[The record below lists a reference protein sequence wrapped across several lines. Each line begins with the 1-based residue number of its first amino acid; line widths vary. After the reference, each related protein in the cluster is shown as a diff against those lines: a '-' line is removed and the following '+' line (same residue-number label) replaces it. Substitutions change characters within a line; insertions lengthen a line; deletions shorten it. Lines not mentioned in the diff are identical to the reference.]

1 MNNKRIA
8 SKIFLYSILFFYIP
22 TLIIGVVL
30 TILFKYEENL
40 NNKKIINNSLTYFEK
55 AINQKKYE
63 GFDKINSM
71 LYHSGFLKKLQNKDW
86 GGIKKYFEESSK
98 KLEINGFV
106 LYTIINGKTEILCKT
121 IDDDNNRF
129 VGVQKALDEIY
140 FFDSLIYFNYV
151 FPVSSAGNSIY
162 YIYAK
167 IVINKN
173 CLESPSLMGINF
185 KVIDTESGKTVF
197 NTKKIFNP
205 KDKENSFYFISKF
218 RILQGADKYKIEV
231 EAPKKMYS
239 VRFDRI
245 KFIAAVVVLL
255 WIISTGAFF
264 ILMNNKLVVPLGLI
278 IDSVGKISKGNY
290 DDKLEILNDN
300 EIGDLANKINEVS
313 SFLKINEEQINS
325 INQNLEIKI
334 FERTKSLKEAL
345 EKLREYNNQKTDLF
359 HTIVHDIKN
368 PLTVINGYATMILQ
382 YPNFSE
388 DKKKDFVKKIVRET
402 ERLTKM
408 LNDFLVSIREE
419 ENLYKTQY
427 SPIDI
432 LPILEYFY
440 TIYEVQAKEST
451 IDFVWDVQTPLPL
464 VNGNK
469 EKIEHVLSNLLS
481 NAFKFTED
489 KGMIKISAR
498 VEENVI
504 KVGVADTGSGIEEGK
519 EKAIFDKFK
528 KLEDNKSGTGLG
540 LYIASQIIANHNGSI
555 WAKNNVGGK
564 GCTFYFTLPYIKDE
578 N

>member
-1 MNNKRIA
+1 MNNKKIA
-8 SKIFLYSILFFYIP
+8 SKIFSYSILFFYIP
-22 TLIIGVVL
+22 TLVIGVAL
-30 TILFKYEENL
+30 TLLFKYEENL
-40 NNKKIINNSLTYFEK
+40 NNKEIINNSLTYFEK

-63 GFDKINSM
+63 GFDKINSA
-71 LYHSGFLKKLQNKDW
+71 LYSSEFLKGLKSADW
-86 GGIKKYFEESSK
+86 NSVKEYFKKSTKE
-98 KLEINGFV
+98 LEINGFV
-106 LYTIINGKTEILCKT
+106 LYTTVNGKAKILCKT
-121 IDDDNNRF
+121 IDVDNNRLISS
-129 VGVQKALDEIY
+129 KKTLDDIIFSDGMIY
-140 FFDSLIYFNYV
+140 LNYI
-151 FPVSSAGNSIY
+151 FPVSAAGDNIF
-162 YIYAK
+162 YIYAE

-173 CLESPSLMGINF
+173 CLESLGLTGINF
-185 KVIDTESGKTVF
+185 KVLEAKSGKTVF
-197 NTKKIFNP
+197 DTKKIFNP
-205 KDKENSFYFISKF
+205 KDKENSYYFKNDF
-218 RILQGADKYKIEV
+218 QILKDFGEYKIEV
-231 EAPKKMYS
+231 EVPKKMYS

-245 KFIAAVVVLL
+245 KFIISVVVLL

-264 ILMNNKLVVPLGLI
+264 ILINKKLAEPLGLI
-278 IDSVGKISKGNY
+278 IDGIGKISKGNY
-290 DDKLEILNDN
+290 DERLEIINDN
-300 EIGDLANKINEVS
+300 EIGDLVNKINEVS
-313 SFLKINEEQINS
+313 SFLKRNEEQINS
-325 INQNLEIKI
+325 INQDLESKI
-334 FERTKSLKEAL
+334 VERTKSLKSAL

-359 HTIVHDIKN
+359 YTIVHDIKN

-382 YPNFSE
+382 YPDFSE

-408 LNDFLVSIREE
+408 LNDFLVSVREE
-419 ENLYKTQY
+419 ENLYKTKY

-498 VEENVI
+498 ALEDVI
-504 KVGVADTGSGIEEGK
+504 KVGVSDTGSGIKEGK
-519 EKAIFDKFK
+519 EKAIFDQFK

-540 LYIASQIIANHNGSI
+540 LYIASQIITNHNGSI
-555 WAKNNVGGK
+555 WVKNNIGGK
-564 GCTFYFTLPYIKDE
+564 GCTFYFTLPYIKNE

>member
-1 MNNKRIA
+1 MKNKKIA
-8 SKIFLYSILFFYIP
+8 SKIISYSILFFYIP
-22 TLIIGVVL
+22 TLIIGVAL
-30 TILFKYEENL
+30 TLLFKYEENL
-40 NNKKIINNSLTYFEK
+40 NNKEIINNSLTYFEN

-63 GFDKINSM
+63 GFEKINSM
-71 LYHSGFLKKLQNKDW
+71 LYRSEFLKDLKNDNWDKV
-86 GGIKKYFEESSK
+86 KEYFEKSTKE
-98 KLEINGFV
+98 LEINGFV
-106 LYTIINGKTEILCKT
+106 LYTFVNGKTNILCKN
-121 IDDDNNRF
+121 IDVDFERLIETK
-129 VGVQKALDEIY
+129 KATDEIV
-140 FFDSLIYFNYV
+140 FSDGLIYLNYL
-151 FPVSSAGNSIY
+151 FPLSSSGNRIY
-162 YIYAK
+162 YIYSN

-173 CLESPSLMGINF
+173 CLESLGLTGINF
-185 KVIDTESGKTVF
+185 KVLEAGSGKTVF
-197 NTKKIFNP
+197 DTKKIFNP
-205 KDKENSFYFISKF
+205 KDKENSYYFISKF
-218 RILQGADKYKIEV
+218 RVLKDASGYKIEIEV
-231 EAPKKMYS
+231 PKKMYS

-245 KFIAAVVVLL
+245 KFIISVVALL
-255 WIISTGAFF
+255 WIISTVAFF
-264 ILMNNKLVVPLGLI
+264 ILMNNKLAAPLSLI
-278 IDSVGKISKGNY
+278 IEGIGKISKGNY
-290 DDKLEILNDN
+290 DERLEIINDN

-313 SFLKINEEQINS
+313 SFLKRNEEQINS

-334 FERTKSLKEAL
+334 VERTKSLKVAL
-345 EKLREYNNQKTDLF
+345 ERLREYNNQKTDLF
-359 HTIVHDIKN
+359 YTIVHDIKN
-368 PLTVINGYATMILQ
+368 PLTVISGYATMILQ

-388 DKKKDFVKKIVRET
+388 DKKKDFIKKIVRET

-419 ENLYKTQY
+419 ENLYKTNY

-498 VEENVI
+498 VEEDVI
-504 KVGVADTGSGIEEGK
+504 KVGVSDTGSGIKEGK

-555 WAKNNVGGK
+555 WVKNNLGGK
-564 GCTFYFTLPYIKDE
+564 GCTFYFTLPYIKNE